1 MLYTILIILLIL
13 WLIGVLPQLTGG
25 GGFGGPPIAAEVK
38 KFAVALAFIVIVI
51 LLICWLLG
59 YRF

>member
-13 WLIGVLPQLTGG
+13 WLIGGLPQLTGG
-25 GGFGGPPIAAEVK
+25 GGFGGPPIH
-38 KFAVALAFIVIVI
+38 FIWVVIVI